1 MLQQADRIL
10 KVIKAIYFLIF
21 KYLNKG
27 KEDVQMAEA
36 IPVDLKKTDL
46 MRTCWWMNN
55 RLDVAFETVYKPKDR
70 NRSNEMKWLRED
82 LWKEKG
88 TEL

>member
-46 MRTCWWMNN
+46 MRTC
-55 RLDVAFETVYKPKDR
+55 
-70 NRSNEMKWLRED
+70 
-82 LWKEKG
+82 
-88 TEL
+88 